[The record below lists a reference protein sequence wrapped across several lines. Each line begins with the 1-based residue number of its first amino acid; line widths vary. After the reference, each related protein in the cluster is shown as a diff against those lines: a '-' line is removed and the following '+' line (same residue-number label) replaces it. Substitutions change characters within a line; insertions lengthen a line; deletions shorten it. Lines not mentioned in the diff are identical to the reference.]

1 VNDPSRLVDRWPA
14 GRSRLAGT
22 LAAPGGPLLLLRA
35 FLGVTFV
42 FAGLQKLANPNFFSA
57 TAPGSFEQQ
66 LRGSIITSPLHHLLG
81 AALHAP
87 VLVAV
92 LISLGEIA
100 VGLGTLLGLFGRV
113 AAAGGHCSRC
123 RSS

>member
-1 VNDPSRLVDRWPA
+1 MNDPSRLVDRWPA

-42 FAGLQKLANPNFFSA
+42 VVGVEMLAIRNFFSA
-57 TAPGSFEQQ
+57 TAPVAFEQQ